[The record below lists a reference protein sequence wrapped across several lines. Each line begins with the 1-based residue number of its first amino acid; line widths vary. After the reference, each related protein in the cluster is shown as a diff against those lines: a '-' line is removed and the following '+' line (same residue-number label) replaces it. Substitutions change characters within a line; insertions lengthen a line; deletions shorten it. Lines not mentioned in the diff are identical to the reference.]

1 MCTTFA
7 AVFGNGS
14 VRDLPSGVDE
24 YLRLRAVE
32 QGAGDASVVAEVNE
46 EVPAGK
52 VKLGGGQRREIAKK
66 VASIERRLTKRRSEA
81 EQLHVKMAENS
92 SDPETLLTTTAQ
104 LRELDTTIA
113 SLEEEWLV
121 LAEQLAQ

>member
-1 MCTTFA
+1 
-7 AVFGNGS
+7 
-14 VRDLPSGVDE
+14 
-24 YLRLRAVE
+24 
-32 QGAGDASVVAEVNE
+32 
-46 EVPAGK
+46 
-52 VKLGGGQRREIAKK
+52 
-66 VASIERRLTKRRSEA
+66 
-81 EQLHVKMAENS
+81 MAENS